1 MTFLKYCTGWMLLS
15 IISFKTYGQIT
26 VTSVNDAG
34 PGTLRQ
40 AVIDANTNPGPDAI
54 VFDPSLVGMTIS
66 LDAVVVVTSG
76 NGDGTSIEG
85 DINSDGTPDITIQ
98 PSGSNYSGIE
108 IQAANCVVQHL
119 HMQGFLDAG
128 RAALLINGAGAID
141 NGIYANYLGTN
152 VSGNAAGTTNH
163 SGIYINGGATGT
175 VIGDGTAN
183 GRNVIGGNSF
193 GIRIAN
199 ASNNTTITGNYIGI
213 GIDGATAI
221 GNARGI
227 DMFNVDGCVIGVSD
241 DLPNVIGTTGGT
253 GAYLNGAT
261 GTTIANNYIG
271 VDATGLLDRGNDT
284 GIWLRNGSDGTQI
297 GTGIASG
304 RNILA
309 AGNNGHGIW
318 IEDSDN
324 TYALGN
330 YIGLGSDGSTTLPN
344 NFGVRA
350 SGTSTGT
357 HIGDGSAGGRNIIS
371 GNFIGVSAG
380 GSGTAYVFGNYIG
393 TDATGT
399 LDRGNSNAGVSIAGG
414 SGQVGGNTSGQG
426 NVISGNSY
434 GIGVSIGGFDILGNY
449 IGTNAA
455 GTAALP
461 NDDRGIRLSV
471 GSGTNIGDGTAG
483 GANFISGNTMDGILI
498 ENGSTTGNTIQMNY
512 IGLQADGS
520 SPLGNGGNGVLIESD
535 ANGNTLSGNSIA
547 HNAANGVEIG
557 EVFSTGINNN
567 LLTQN
572 SIYNNG
578 GNGILITNGAQNGI
592 APPTITSTTNGLIT
606 GTADPLATIEI
617 FADGADEG
625 EQYLDF
631 TNADGSGNFSH
642 QIAVASIN
650 PGLNNISVTQTSG
663 TNTSEFGNLPL
674 SLAFI
679 TTWSTTDGQI
689 TIPTTGGGY
698 TYDVTWTNLT
708 NAGVGDGS
716 ATGQTGDF
724 PIPGLANG
732 DIYQVEITGS
742 FPRIFFD
749 SNGDAGKILTVEQ
762 WGNIAWTSMNNAFY
776 GCSNLT
782 IPATDAPNLSGV
794 TDMSGMFRGA
804 SSLNQSMNSWDV
816 SSVTNMEQLFAYA
829 TSFNQPL
836 NSWNVINVT
845 NMASMFESATAFNQ
859 PLPWDVDNVTRMD
872 AMFSLAVAFNQD
884 IGSWKVGQVNN
895 MNNMFSGANSFN
907 QDIGSWNVGN
917 VTNMQTMFYD
927 TPFNQDIGGWNVS
940 KVLTM
945 QEMFLDAGAFNQDIS
960 AWDVKKVINMQNMF
974 NFAGSFNQSLA
985 AWDISSVTTM
995 SGMLSNSNLS
1005 TANYDATLIGWSTL
1019 SGGETLIPSGI
1030 ALGAS
1035 NLTYCAG
1042 EPARA
1047 ALMATHSWTFTGDS
1061 KNCPPGPEIALYEGT
1076 DNTGTA
1082 IPSGQVVPVHFSH
1095 LKLGQDKDIVF
1106 AIENTGTAALT
1117 INSITLTGTD
1127 FTILSPPTS
1136 VTPGATEN
1144 FTVRLSGATKGI
1156 YNAFVSIDNDDV
1168 DESTYWF
1175 SVTGTVGQLD
1185 PKVYWTDD
1193 LTFPT
1198 EDQINRSD
1206 LDGNNFQQ
1214 YYSGFEP
1221 KISGIAVDTTN
1232 NMLFWTSASKAT
1244 IRCARMDEGG
1254 FTTYGTIL
1262 DESGG
1267 SSRPFNGLDIDAA
1280 AQKIY
1285 FTSEW
1290 TNEIRRINFD
1300 GTGSE
1305 VLVSINGPKD
1315 IALDVA
1321 GGKMYYVVL
1330 NLSTPELWR
1339 ADLDGSNQ
1347 QLLHSSG
1354 TTLFLGVALDLVNG
1368 HVYWTESAGG
1378 IERSD
1383 LDGSNLTFVGT
1394 ANSPGGI
1401 ALNVGEQKI
1410 YYVDT
1415 STPAIRRVNFDG
1427 TGDVAIQS
1435 GTNVFNPVH
1444 IDIDPRFPPVVGP
1457 EINVFAGND
1466 NTGTPITDGQATP
1479 IDLGNAVQGNDLV
1492 QTFAIENTGTA
1503 DLNVSSITASGSDYS
1518 VASTIAT
1525 VAAGATETFT
1535 VTLSGANA
1543 GTFNTSLDIAS
1554 DDADENPFTFD
1565 ITGTISQPCLPITA
1579 GTPSVQSTIN
1589 VPSNVDVVAASTINN
1604 GDIITVSILQAPSKG
1619 SAIIL
1624 ADNTIGY
1631 TAQEGTVGADSF
1643 PYRICNQ
1650 CGLCSDGTIT
1660 VDIQNEPPVFA
1671 PPAVPV
1677 EVVAGQTVTIDLAT
1691 LFSDL
1696 NGNLDL
1702 ASFSGFSSSWSAS
1715 PSYDGATGTLVLDY
1729 ANATPAGPS
1738 DEVGFT
1744 LCDQLGACTQAT
1756 LSIAIDGSIT
1766 AYNGISPNGDGIND
1780 YFILKNIQFLE
1791 PDNKVNIYNR
1801 WGDKVFEME
1810 GYNPDIP
1817 EKRFNGI
1824 SDKGKAL
1831 PSGVYFYKVEFS
1843 SGREDLTGYLTI
1855 KK

>member
-1 MTFLKYCTGWMLLS
+1 MLLVS
-15 IISFKTYGQIT
+15 AIFPFKLCAQTIT
-26 VTSVNDAG
+26 NFSPTSGPVGTTITITGTGFNASGPNDVYFGPIKVTANANA
-34 PGTLRQ
+34 PGTSIVVNVPAGASSVTPIIVRNVSTQLQ
-40 AVIDANTNPGPDAI
+40 ANSLNASTPFFTITHSPALNITTGSFTKSSYAGTSPFVLASGDFDNDGFADIATTNNSGT
-54 VFDPSLVGMTIS
+54 TIELHKNNGLGQFS
-66 LDAVVVVTSG
+66 TSFPALNLTGSASGFNIKTGDLDGDGNLDLAVAKSAGADLDLFKG
-76 NGDGTSIEG
+76 NGDGTFTPFPTLAG
-85 DINSDGTPDITIQ
+85 VTGGGAGLALADINNDGHLDIL
-98 PSGSNYSGIE
+98 SSAY
-108 IQAANCVVQHL
+108 
-119 HMQGFLDAG
+119 
-128 RAALLINGAGAID
+128 
-141 NGIYANYLGTN
+141 GTLN
-152 VSGNAAGTTNH
+152 
-163 SGIYINGGATGT
+163 IL
-175 VIGDGTAN
+175 IGDGTGNFVHGPNSPFALAAAGSVNISLADIDNDGYIDLSIPDSGTNLVYVLLNNQNETFTIQGNYAVAATPVEGVSGYFDGDAN
-183 GRNVIGGNSF
+183 IDLAILSYGGGGTITLLKGDGAGAFTPFTGSPVSVGGSTPLGLSQGDFDGDGITDLVVGGNS
-193 GIRIAN
+193 AN
-199 ASNNTTITGNYIGI
+199 NVPLYKG
-213 GIDGATAI
+213 DGAGGFSLFPTFPFDVGTAQPY
-221 GNARGI
+221 GI
-227 DMFNVDGCVIGVSD
+227 TSSDFNNDGVADI
-241 DLPNVIGTTGGT
+241 
-253 GAYLNGAT
+253 AY
-261 GTTIANNYIG
+261 AN
-271 VDATGLLDRGNDT
+271 
-284 GIWLRNGSDGTQI
+284 
-297 GTGIASG
+297 
-304 RNILA
+304 
-309 AGNNGHGIW
+309 
-318 IEDSDN
+318 
-324 TYALGN
+324 
-330 YIGLGSDGSTTLPN
+330 
-344 NFGVRA
+344 
-350 SGTSTGT
+350 SGTS
-357 HIGDGSAGGRNIIS
+357 S
-371 GNFIGVSAG
+371 
-380 GSGTAYVFGNYIG
+380 
-393 TDATGT
+393 
-399 LDRGNSNAGVSIAGG
+399 LDVLLSIR
-414 SGQVGGNTSGQG
+414 S
-426 NVISGNSY
+426 
-434 GIGVSIGGFDILGNY
+434 
-449 IGTNAA
+449 
-455 GTAALP
+455 
-461 NDDRGIRLSV
+461 
-471 GSGTNIGDGTAG
+471 
-483 GANFISGNTMDGILI
+483 
-498 ENGSTTGNTIQMNY
+498 
-512 IGLQADGS
+512 
-520 SPLGNGGNGVLIESD
+520 
-535 ANGNTLSGNSIA
+535 
-547 HNAANGVEIG
+547 
-557 EVFSTGINNN
+557 
-567 LLTQN
+567 
-572 SIYNNG
+572 
-578 GNGILITNGAQNGI
+578 
-592 APPTITSTTNGLIT
+592 
-606 GTADPLATIEI
+606 
-617 FADGADEG
+617 
-625 EQYLDF
+625 
-631 TNADGSGNFSH
+631 
-642 QIAVASIN
+642 
-650 PGLNNISVTQTSG
+650 
-663 TNTSEFGNLPL
+663 
-674 SLAFI
+674 FI

-689 TIPTTGGGY
+689 TIPTNSPTY
-698 TYDVTWTNLT
+698 TYNYDIVWTNLT

-724 PIPGLANG
+724 PIPGLENG
-732 DIYQVEITGS
+732 STYQIKITGV
-742 FPRIFFD
+742 FPQIYF
-749 SNGDAGKILTVEQ
+749 NNTGDKDKILTIEQ
-762 WGNIAWTSMNNAFY
+762 WGDMVWSSMRYAFY
-776 GCSNLT
+776 GCTNLT
-782 IPATDAPNLSGV
+782 SSASDAPNLSAV
-794 TDMSGMFRGA
+794 TNINKVFAGA
-804 SSLNQSMNSWDV
+804 SNFNGPIGNWDV
-816 SSVTNMEQLFAYA
+816 S
-829 TSFNQPL
+829 
-836 NSWNVINVT
+836 NVT
-845 NMASMFESATAFNQ
+845 SMESAFS
-859 PLPWDVDNVTRMD
+859 D
-872 AMFSLAVAFNQD
+872 AS
-884 IGSWKVGQVNN
+884 
-895 MNNMFSGANSFN
+895 SFN
-907 QDIGSWNVGN
+907 QDISSWNVGN
-917 VTNMQTMFYD
+917 VTSMYNIFRNASAFDQNINNWNVSNVINMSAAFTGASSFNQPLNNWSVGNVLQMASMFNGATAFNQDLSSWTVGNVTNMQFMFFGASSFNGD
-927 TPFNQDIGGWNVS
+927 ITSWATGSVTNMRAMFGGASSFNQDIGGWSVGAVTDMDGMFQNASTFNQNLNNWNVDM
-940 KVLTM
+940 VTDMGFMFYNATAFNGNIAGWNVGMVTNM
-945 QEMFLDAGAFNQDIS
+945 QAMFSGASSFNQNISGWTTGNVTNMSRLFSGGTSFDQDISGWTVGAVTDMRQIFFNASSFNQDING
-960 AWDVKKVINMQNMF
+960 WDVANVTDLYQAF
-974 NFAGSFNQSLA
+974 TGATSFDQPLGG
-985 AWDISSVTTM
+985 WDVGNVTTM
-995 SGMLSNSNLS
+995 FSMLNSTALS
-1005 TANYDATLIGWSTL
+1005 TANYDATLIGWQSL
-1019 SGGETLIPSGI
+1019 PSLQNGVD
-1030 ALGAS
+1030 LGAS
-1035 NLTYCAG
+1035 GLTYCFG
-1042 EPARA
+1042 EAARA

-1677 EVVAGQTVTIDLAT
+1677 EVVAGQTITIDLAT

-1791 PDNKVNIYNR
+1791 PENKVNIYNR

-1855 KK
+1855 KR